1 MTDKKLI
8 AEEISTILWE
18 LDPMTT
24 CCNANEGME
33 NEYSSEAAE
42 ITSLAN
48 SGMPVRQAVQ
58 EVFEKWFWE
67 DCLLSDDRLP
77 LLEQMVSAL
86 AETPSP
92 NAQSADQ

>member
-1 MTDKKLI
+1 MNVDAI
-8 AEEISTILWE
+8 NQILWK
-18 LDPMTT
+18 LDPMNT
-24 CCNANEGME
+24 CCNVNEGME
-33 NEYSSEAAE
+33 DEYWSQASEIARRLEQGETPRAA
-42 ITSLAN
+42 IIAT
-48 SGMPVRQAVQ
+48 
-58 EVFEKWFWE
+58 FDFWFWE

>member
-8 AEEISTILWE
+8 AEDISTALWE

-24 CCNANEGME
+24 CCNANEGRE
-33 NEYSSEAAE
+33 DEYSSEAAE
-42 ITSLAN
+42 IASLTN

-67 DCLLSDDRLP
+67 DCLTSG
-77 LLEQMVSAL
+77 S
-86 AETPSP
+86 TPTKLDAIVEKISEIS
-92 NAQSADQ
+92 Q

>member
-1 MTDKKLI
+1 MNID
-8 AEEISTILWE
+8 EINQLLWN
-18 LDPMTT
+18 LDPMNT
-24 CCNANEGME
+24 CCKVNEGME
-33 NEYSSEAAE
+33 DEYWSQASEIARRLEQGETPRAA
-42 ITSLAN
+42 IIAT
-48 SGMPVRQAVQ
+48 
-58 EVFEKWFWE
+58 FDFWFWE